1 MNRNAIL
8 QLEHAAGLL
17 ASLGPLAD
25 TLAKDLTPMPD
36 GQGTVA
42 DRFKATVLKLAPP
55 MDQLWDAATGQAEA
69 VTHAAVA
76 DEASEIIGQGNGK
89 AALPA
94 KQTVTAPKSVSAP
107 HKPAIHT
114 PAPVAPGRGPA
125 GILPAPHRKTAGS

>member
-94 KQTVTAPKSVSAP
+94 VGGQARYGGLARKADCHRSKISVS
-107 HKPAIHT
+107 
-114 PAPVAPGRGPA
+114 
-125 GILPAPHRKTAGS
+125 TA